1 MTLLQLRS
9 VAVAIC
15 SVIFILIFVI
25 LCVLTT
31 YNSCW
36 CFVVS
41 DIITVAQCCC
51 CHLLVIFILMFVR
64 VFLCVHWQL
73 TTVVDVAVLP
83 AFVSVRCVTPRSG
96 GVFCCPTEVV
106 RKSTVRK
113 VLSVVGVPV
122 GSLSVPPLAREQT
135 VRYRFCSLVTS
146 GPAIVKTVVV
156 WNQYTHVIS
165 LNTREKTVW
174 VEVSQQF
181 IDTKSNL
188 PIV

>member
-15 SVIFILIFVI
+15 LVIFILIFVI

-51 CHLLVIFILMFVR
+51 CHLFSDIHIDVCSC
-64 VFLCVHWQL
+64 VFFVHWQL

-113 VLSVVGVPV
+113 VLSVVGVSV
-122 GSLSVPPLAREQT
+122 GSLRVPPLAREQT
-135 VRYRFCSLVTS
+135 VRYWFCSLVTS
-146 GPAIVKTVVV
+146 GPTIVKTVVV
-156 WNQYTHVIS
+156 WNIS
-165 LNTREKTVW
+165 NSTNIHTLYLSTQEKKLFGLRFHNN
-174 VEVSQQF
+174 S
-181 IDTKSNL
+181 
-188 PIV
+188 